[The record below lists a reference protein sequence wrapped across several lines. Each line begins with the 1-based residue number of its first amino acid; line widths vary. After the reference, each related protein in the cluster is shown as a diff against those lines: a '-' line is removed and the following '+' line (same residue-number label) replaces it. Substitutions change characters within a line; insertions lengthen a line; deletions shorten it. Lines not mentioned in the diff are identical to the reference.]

1 MKTDIAAT
9 VYYIVKKSDEAAP
22 TAEELKASETKKDVA
37 ANAETIIEV
46 EGLEDNAEYIAY
58 FLPVSLR
65 GVDAESTNQTT
76 AFTMD
81 VTPPVTDAPEAEV
94 YINNSTEEETIAS
107 GETVNLMAMVLVD
120 ERTAPYTLTWMDSK
134 HNVLLTETFESADDI
149 DAEKG
154 DTATVRAIVTGDLQ
168 VADFEKLYLP
178 EESFERG
185 ENLQLGSFVSGSF
198 KFDNGC
204 MPEWSY
210 FYDFMY
216 ANTTSTSFTTYVTD
230 QFNNAV
236 GGGVN
241 GSENYVVA
249 YPQGGKIYVM
259 NNADGDV
266 IPGMYITNDA
276 WVVDNILNGD
286 GMTDGVFKQGD
297 WFKLT
302 ITADNGNSTEYYL
315 ADYRAEQE
323 ADRYYLDTWQWIDLS
338 KLGTVKNLS
347 FSFDGSRKNSR
358 GLTTATYFCLDNLGD
373 KRPETT
379 ATLEITE
386 GTTASI
392 ADAFTLGEQGTVT
405 YAIADALPEELSG
418 IVSLEGDVLTVD
430 TNDAKDF
437 EIVISATQRGKTQYV
452 RYSVSKSVT
461 TGIIEFNADAHEGR
475 QRSQGSG

>member
-1 MKTDIAAT
+1 
-9 VYYIVKKSDEAAP
+9 
-22 TAEELKASETKKDVA
+22 
-37 ANAETIIEV
+37 
-46 EGLEDNAEYIAY
+46 
-58 FLPVSLR
+58 
-65 GVDAESTNQTT
+65 
-76 AFTMD
+76 
-81 VTPPVTDAPEAEV
+81 
-94 YINNSTEEETIAS
+94 
-107 GETVNLMAMVLVD
+107 
-120 ERTAPYTLTWMDSK
+120 
-134 HNVLLTETFESADDI
+134 
-149 DAEKG
+149 
-154 DTATVRAIVTGDLQ
+154 

-323 ADRYYLDTWQWIDLS
+323 ADRYYLDAWQWIDLS

-347 FSFDGSRKNSR
+347 FSFDGSRKNSW

-405 YAIADALPEELSG
+405 YAIADALPEELAG

-461 TGIIEFNADAHEGR
+461 TGIIEFNADDENIEGR
-475 QRSQGSG
+475 YTLDGKKIIDKNHRGIEVVRMKDGSVRKVVVK